1 MIETSLGIHPKEYA
15 HFQNFGGLNQE
26 VNDIITQFV
35 ESKGMQRIILFGP
48 NKTGEVVKEV
58 LGARFCGFADSDN
71 QGELIRTEFD
81 AVFITTS
88 PVHYRSFTLIYG
100 NTGQRR

>member
-1 MIETSLGIHPKEYA
+1 MIEINLGIHSKEYV

-35 ESKGMQRIILFGP
+35 ESKGMQRIILFGS

-81 AVFITTS
+81 AVFITIS
-88 PVHYRSFTLIYG
+88 PVYYGVITLIYG
-100 NTGQRR
+100 NSGQRR

>member
-1 MIETSLGIHPKEYA
+1 
-15 HFQNFGGLNQE
+15 
-26 VNDIITQFV
+26 
-35 ESKGMQRIILFGP
+35 MQRIILFGP

-88 PVHYRSFTLIYG
+88 PVHYGVITRNLSEILKDKAVQSSYG
-100 NTGQRR
+100 CNSLRL